1 MTLASKRREL
11 RASLREQIRQPG
23 NDDEEAINQQI
34 DDELNKQL
42 HQDANTHGATTNHE
56 LDATKIKLEYDE
68 QDDDDDG
75 RQHNAEGGDI
85 DDGDDSDRDGDFAP
99 GAEEDNEEE
108 EYYEVGD
115 DEYDGTSGKRGRRA
129 SNHTN
134 KRAKPEGELEVSPGG
149 VRPQTRTI
157 FKDIDN
163 PNSLNCEICNQE
175 FRNVID
181 KRNHRRT
188 HSQPKK
194 YECAT
199 CGKRFS
205 QKANLTIHETH
216 VHHDLVVDEALK
228 DAAAAA
234 AAAAA
239 IVAHAE
245 NASSNADNSGHN
257 QDFDEEANA
266 DHRHLLQHHHHQQQ
280 QQQQLDLAQ
289 QHARQQQEQLQ
300 QLAQHRHQQQHQQN
314 HQFESH
320 VVDDN
325 VNVFAGGS
333 DPTRQPPHVDLKDV
347 RVHHCNAFKC
357 GKGFISYEKLMEH
370 IENEHQGRTGEQ
382 NSGAP
387 IFDPNDPNGA
397 AQAAVLA
404 AATANAHAHGHVQHP
419 EHQSS
424 ATTPT
429 PTPTPATSRVVP
441 RAGPRRKRDPAL
453 QQAKTHQCTYE
464 GCNKAFAKVSDL
476 TRHIRIHTGERP
488 YVCQHCGASFNQRY
502 RLTTHVR
509 IHTGE
514 KPFSCKYCGKTF
526 ARGDAV
532 QSHIFSIH
540 RAKGEAF

>member
-11 RASLREQIRQPG
+11 RASLRDKVRQTD
-23 NDDEEAINQQI
+23 NSDEDAINQQI
-34 DDELNKQL
+34 DEEIKKQL
-42 HQDANTHGATTNHE
+42 EQDSQGATTNHGE
-56 LDATKIKLEYDE
+56 GATKIKLDYDE
-68 QDDDDDG
+68 HERHGDDDG
-75 RQHNAEGGDI
+75 
-85 DDGDDSDRDGDFAP
+85 DDGDDSGKDDDFALGP
-99 GAEEDNEEE
+99 GEEE
-108 EYYEVGD
+108 EDEEEEEFYESA
-115 DEYDGTSGKRGRRA
+115 DEEYGSKRSKSGGSA
-129 SNHTN
+129 N
-134 KRAKPEGELEVSPGG
+134 KRIKTETGSETNQGD

-157 FKDIDN
+157 FKDIDD
-163 PNSLNCEICNQE
+163 PNSLQCEVCSQE

-194 YECAT
+194 FECST

-205 QKANLTIHETH
+205 QKTNLTIHETH

-234 AAAAA
+234 AAAATA
-239 IVAHAE
+239 AANAE
-245 NASSNADNSGHN
+245 NSANSDNASNIHSNLDLPE
-257 QDFDEEANA
+257 DA
-266 DHRHLLQHHHHQQQ
+266 DHRHLLQQQQ
-280 QQQQLDLAQ
+280 HELAQ

-300 QLAQHRHQQQHQQN
+300 HHLAHQQQYD
-314 HQFESH
+314 SH

-325 VNVFAGGS
+325 VNVFAGS
-333 DPTRQPPHVDLKDV
+333 EDHSKQAAAPHVDLKDV
-347 RVHHCNAFKC
+347 RVHHCNAYKC
-357 GKGFISYEKLMEH
+357 GKGFISYEKLMDH
-370 IENEHQGRTGEQ
+370 IESEHHGRVSPQHEDQHG
-382 NSGAP
+382 NSAP
-387 IFDPNDPNGA
+387 LFDPNDPNGA

-404 AATANAHAHGHVQHP
+404 AATANAQAHAQVHSQHP
-419 EHQSS
+419 QSS
-424 ATTPT
+424 APSTASSG
-429 PTPTPATSRVVP
+429 ATASTAASAP
-441 RAGPRRKRDPAL
+441 RQRRKRDPSL
-453 QQAKTHQCTYE
+453 QQAKTHHCTYE
-464 GCNKAFAKVSDL
+464 GCTKAFAKVSDL

-488 YVCQHCGASFNQRY
+488 YVCEHCGASFNQRY

>member
-1 MTLASKRREL
+1 MTLASRRREL
-11 RASLREQIRQPG
+11 RASLREKIRQTE
-23 NDDEEAINQQI
+23 NDDEDAINQQI

-42 HQDANTHGATTNHE
+42 QQDANNHGATTNHE
-56 LDATKIKLEYDE
+56 HDATKIKLEYDE
-68 QDDDDDG
+68 HHEHDAGD
-75 RQHNAEGGDI
+75 DI
-85 DDGDDSDRDGDFAP
+85 DDGDDSGRDDDFAP
-99 GAEEDNEEE
+99 APGDEDDEDED
-108 EYYEVGD
+108 EYYEDGD
-115 DEYDGTSGKRGRRA
+115 DEYNTPGKRGRTG
-129 SNHTN
+129 SSGTN
-134 KRAKPEGELEVSPGG
+134 KGAKTESGLEASPGG

-188 HSQPKK
+188 HTQPKK

-234 AAAAA
+234 AAAATA
-239 IVAHAE
+239 AAHAE
-245 NASSNADNSGHN
+245 NTSNADTSSSNTNSN
-257 QDFDEEANA
+257 LDLPPDANA
-266 DHRHLLQHHHHQQQ
+266 DHRHLLQQQQ
-280 QQQQLDLAQ
+280 QHELAQ
-289 QHARQQQEQLQ
+289 QHARHQQEHLQQ
-300 QLAQHRHQQQHQQN
+300 QLAQHHQQQ
-314 HQFESH
+314 QFEAH

-333 DPTRQPPHVDLKDV
+333 DPTKQPPHVDLKDV

-370 IENEHQGRTGEQ
+370 IETEHNGRTGVSPHHHDQ
-382 NSGAP
+382 QASGAS

-404 AATANAHAHGHVQHP
+404 AATANAHAHGHVHPQH
-419 EHQSS
+419 QQT
-424 ATTPT
+424 ATTT
-429 PTPTPATSRVVP
+429 TTAVP
-441 RAGPRRKRDPAL
+441 RQRRKRDPAL

-464 GCNKAFAKVSDL
+464 GCGKAFAKVSDL